1 MGDFHKHWRISVESH
16 GDLIVA
22 IETEC
27 LAGRE
32 LSETDVATVNHAI
45 SHLNGF
51 MGNPGTITALEA
63 GNKRLR
69 EALKWYADEENW
81 KRHSVVPKMP
91 CSAVYDSGERARK
104 ALEER
109 GDD

>member
-51 MGNPGTITALEA
+51 MGNPDTITALE
-63 GNKRLR
+63 
-69 EALKWYADEENW
+69 EENADA
-81 KRHSVVPKMP
+81 R
-91 CSAVYDSGERARK
+91 AVLDRIDAIAKAADAAPLCMGEIQQLIAMHRA
-104 ALEER
+104 ALEGE
-109 GDD
+109 